1 MTEFNS
7 GRGGRDD
14 DIVDLEAQPV
24 NATGNSAEGSS
35 REPIKQEPLS
45 GTVTVAH
52 IVYCLH
58 SISILIGLLTAGLS
72 IAGAFVFSAPSILA
86 VIINYIF
93 RSDASGTW
101 LESHFFLAN
110 PHVLVCPA
118 LARCVVFGEP
128 SVGIFRY
135 RDLCF
140 HCRDACVGYM
150 GCLAHF
156 VRVAPSRVAP
166 RNAAELS
173 VILTSFQISPGSL
186 SMALGATVYKAQLS
200 ISDLDR
206 NWYGEP
212 VLTLARHPSE
222 TETRLMLRVLAWCMR
237 AGEKLEFGRGLS
249 TDGDPALWELDD
261 TGAIIDWVELGVPDL
276 RTVRKAAG
284 KSEHVL
290 VLAYDEA
297 RTAPW
302 WESLKGDFS
311 KISKLAVVL
320 IHDDEAKA
328 LGSMATR
335 NMKLAVTI
343 QDGVFWVSNDHSSLQ
358 IDPEWLKRED
368 ERWT

>member
-1 MTEFNS
+1 M
-7 GRGGRDD
+7 
-14 DIVDLEAQPV
+14 
-24 NATGNSAEGSS
+24 
-35 REPIKQEPLS
+35 
-45 GTVTVAH
+45 
-52 IVYCLH
+52 
-58 SISILIGLLTAGLS
+58 
-72 IAGAFVFSAPSILA
+72 
-86 VIINYIF
+86 
-93 RSDASGTW
+93 
-101 LESHFFLAN
+101 
-110 PHVLVCPA
+110 
-118 LARCVVFGEP
+118 
-128 SVGIFRY
+128 
-135 RDLCF
+135 
-140 HCRDACVGYM
+140 
-150 GCLAHF
+150 
-156 VRVAPSRVAP
+156 APSRVAP

-261 TGAIIDWVELGVPDL
+261 TGAISDWVELGVPDL

-320 IHDDEAKA
+320 IHDDEAQA

>member
-1 MTEFNS
+1 
-7 GRGGRDD
+7 
-14 DIVDLEAQPV
+14 
-24 NATGNSAEGSS
+24 
-35 REPIKQEPLS
+35 
-45 GTVTVAH
+45 
-52 IVYCLH
+52 
-58 SISILIGLLTAGLS
+58 
-72 IAGAFVFSAPSILA
+72 
-86 VIINYIF
+86 
-93 RSDASGTW
+93 
-101 LESHFFLAN
+101 
-110 PHVLVCPA
+110 
-118 LARCVVFGEP
+118 
-128 SVGIFRY
+128 
-135 RDLCF
+135 
-140 HCRDACVGYM
+140 
-150 GCLAHF
+150 
-156 VRVAPSRVAP
+156 
-166 RNAAELS
+166 
-173 VILTSFQISPGSL
+173 
-186 SMALGATVYKAQLS
+186 MALGATVYKAQLS

-261 TGAIIDWVELGVPDL
+261 TGAIIDW
-276 RTVRKAAG
+276 
-284 KSEHVL
+284 
-290 VLAYDEA
+290 
-297 RTAPW
+297 

>member
-1 MTEFNS
+1 
-7 GRGGRDD
+7 
-14 DIVDLEAQPV
+14 
-24 NATGNSAEGSS
+24 
-35 REPIKQEPLS
+35 
-45 GTVTVAH
+45 
-52 IVYCLH
+52 
-58 SISILIGLLTAGLS
+58 
-72 IAGAFVFSAPSILA
+72 
-86 VIINYIF
+86 
-93 RSDASGTW
+93 
-101 LESHFFLAN
+101 
-110 PHVLVCPA
+110 
-118 LARCVVFGEP
+118 
-128 SVGIFRY
+128 
-135 RDLCF
+135 
-140 HCRDACVGYM
+140 
-150 GCLAHF
+150 
-156 VRVAPSRVAP
+156 
-166 RNAAELS
+166 
-173 VILTSFQISPGSL
+173 
-186 SMALGATVYKAQLS
+186 MALGATVYKAQLS

-335 NMKLAVTI
+335 NMKLAVAI

>member
-35 REPIKQEPLS
+35 RESIKQEPLS
-45 GTVTVAH
+45 GTVTVASH
-52 IVYCLH
+52 RLLSPLDFDSHRAFNCRAFNRRSFCL
-58 SISILIGLLTAGLS
+58 
-72 IAGAFVFSAPSILA
+72 FSAVHPSGHYQLHIPFGCIWNL
-86 VIINYIF
+86 V
-93 RSDASGTW
+93 G
-101 LESHFFLAN
+101 ESFFLAN

-173 VILTSFQISPGSL
+173 VILTSFQMSPGSL

-297 RTAPW
+297 RSAPW

>member
-24 NATGNSAEGSS
+24 SATGNSAEGSS

-101 LESHFFLAN
+101 LESHFSWQIRTFWY
-110 PHVLVCPA
+110 A
-118 LARCVVFGEP
+118 L
-128 SVGIFRY
+128 
-135 RDLCF
+135 LWL
-140 HCRDACVGYM
+140 VGYM

-156 VRVAPSRVAP
+156 VRMAPSRVAP

-320 IHDDEAKA
+320 IHDDEAQA

>member
-35 REPIKQEPLS
+35 RESIKQEPLS

-101 LESHFFLAN
+101 LESHFSWQIRTFWYALLWLV
-110 PHVLVCPA
+110 VLYLVSLP
-118 LARCVVFGEP
+118 LVFFGI
-128 SVGIFRY
+128 GIFVFIAGM
-135 RDLCF
+135 L
-140 HCRDACVGYM
+140 VLGIM

-173 VILTSFQISPGSL
+173 VILTSFQMSPGSL

-297 RTAPW
+297 RSAPW